1 MKRRFSSI
9 FATLVLMSAA
19 ASVSKPA
26 HAQVTIPN
34 LSAFGNTI
42 LGGLLNVNLGILQG
56 AVVVVDVHDV
66 DILNGSLNNND
77 VAILQNFLNDV
88 TVTVDDTLNNLLR
101 DADIIK
107 NNQVVVGI
115 LSGPIPVIFT
125 ANK

>member
-1 MKRRFSSI
+1 MKRRLTSI
-9 FATLVLMSAA
+9 FATLVLMSAV

-34 LSAFGNTI
+34 LSTFGNTI
-42 LGGLLNVNLGILQG
+42 LGGLLNVSANVLQG
-56 AVVVVDVHDV
+56 TVIVVDVHDV
-66 DILNGSLNNND
+66 DVLNGSLNNND

-101 DADIIK
+101 EAEIIK
-107 NNQVVVGI
+107 SNQVVVGI

-125 ANK
+125 ANR